1 MTEVMKYTHDELEA
15 EIRVIELDGDPWFV
29 AKDVV
34 AVLGIGSKPS
44 DAVKYLDDDEHM
56 AMPFARFSQVIGG
69 ESLSNHP
76 DLNAYRAHG
85 ITLVNEPGLYSLIL
99 RSRKPQAK
107 EFKRWVTH
115 EVLPTIRKTGAY
127 IDPASALAESVASG
141 DIDTLLELAQASVNA
156 AKAARAELKV
166 VRPKAAL
173 FDAAMAYEDQG
184 GMPLQNFARCLAA
197 ETGWKTRQLLQQFV
211 TDGFLGYDENKS
223 RYFIREGK
231 DELFNSHT
239 SNPLV
244 TMKGV
249 EVICDFYGLKG

>member
-1 MTEVMKYTHDELEA
+1 MRSNVPNA
-15 EIRVIELDGDPWFV
+15 EKFQD
-29 AKDVV
+29 
-34 AVLGIGSKPS
+34 
-44 DAVKYLDDDEHM
+44 
-56 AMPFARFSQVIGG
+56 
-69 ESLSNHP
+69 
-76 DLNAYRAHG
+76 
-85 ITLVNEPGLYSLIL
+85 
-99 RSRKPQAK
+99 
-107 EFKRWVTH
+107 WVTG

-156 AKAARAELKV
+156 AKEARAELKV
-166 VRPKAAL
+166 ARPKAAL

-211 TDGFLGYDENKS
+211 KDGFLGYDEDKS

-231 DELFNSHT
+231 GELFNSHT
-239 SNPLV
+239 GNPLV

-249 EVICDFYGLKG
+249 EVICNFYGLKG

>member
-1 MTEVMKYTHDELEA
+1 MTEMMKYTHAELEA
-15 EIRVIELDGDPWFV
+15 EIRVIERDGEPWFV
-29 AKDVV
+29 AKDVCS
-34 AVLGIGSKPS
+34 VLGIDDSRS
-44 DAVKYLDDDEHM
+44 TRYLDDDEKYQ
-56 AMPFARFSQVIGG
+56 MPAHLFPQVKGG
-69 ESLSNHP
+69 DLLSKEP
-76 DLNAYRAHG
+76 SFRAYG
-85 ITLVNEPGLYSLIL
+85 VKLVNEPGLYSLIL

-156 AKAARAELKV
+156 AKEARAELKV

-184 GMPLQNFARCLAA
+184 GIPLQNFARCLAA

-211 TDGFLGYDENKS
+211 KDGFLGYDENKS

-231 DELFNSHT
+231 GELFNSHT
-239 SNPLV
+239 GNPLV

-249 EVICDFYGLKG
+249 EAICDFYGLKG

>member
-15 EIRVIELDGDPWFV
+15 EIRVIERDGEPWFV
-29 AKDVV
+29 AKDVCD
-34 AVLGIGSKPS
+34 VLGIGLPANSLRH
-44 DAVKYLDDDEHM
+44 LDEDEKGMSSVHT
-56 AMPFARFSQVIGG
+56 PGGDQQVSVI
-69 ESLSNHP
+69 
-76 DLNAYRAHG
+76 
-85 ITLVNEPGLYSLIL
+85 NEPGLYSLIL

-156 AKAARAELKV
+156 AKEARAELKV

-197 ETGWKTRQLLQQFV
+197 ETGRKTRQLLQQFV

>member
-1 MTEVMKYTHDELEA
+1 MTEVMKYTHAELEA
-15 EIRVIELDGDPWFV
+15 EIRVIERDGEPWFV
-29 AKDVV
+29 AKDVCS
-34 AVLGIGSKPS
+34 VLGLGNVSMALRDLDEDEKAQVNVNISSS
-44 DAVKYLDDDEHM
+44 DVKRGRDPY
-56 AMPFARFSQVIGG
+56 VI
-69 ESLSNHP
+69 
-76 DLNAYRAHG
+76 
-85 ITLVNEPGLYSLIL
+85 NEPGLYSLIL

-156 AKAARAELKV
+156 AKEARAELKV
-166 VRPKAAL
+166 ARPKAAL

-197 ETGWKTRQLLQQFV
+197 ETGRKTRQLLQQFV
-211 TDGFLGYDENKS
+211 KDGFLGYDENKS

-231 DELFNSHT
+231 GELFNSHT
-239 SNPLV
+239 GNPLV

-249 EVICDFYGLKG
+249 EAICDFYGLKG

>member
-1 MTEVMKYTHDELEA
+1 MTEVMKYTHAELAA
-15 EIRVIELDGDPWFV
+15 EIRVIERDGEPWFV
-29 AKDVV
+29 AKDV
-34 AVLGIGSKPS
+34 AHVLGIDDSRS
-44 DAVKYLDDDEHM
+44 TRYLDDDEKYQ
-56 AMPFARFSQVIGG
+56 MPAHLFPQVKGG
-69 ESLSNHP
+69 DLLSKEP
-76 DLNAYRAHG
+76 SFRAYG
-85 ITLVNEPGLYSLIL
+85 VKLVNEPGLYSLIL

-141 DIDTLLELAQASVNA
+141 DIDALLELAQASVNA
-156 AKAARAELKV
+156 AKEARAELKV
-166 VRPKAAL
+166 ARPKAAL

-184 GMPLQNFARCLAA
+184 GIPLQNFARCLAA

-211 TDGFLGYDENKS
+211 KDGFLGYDESKS

-231 DELFNSHT
+231 GELFNSHT
-239 SNPLV
+239 GNPLV

-249 EVICDFYGLKG
+249 EAICDFYGLKG

>member
-1 MTEVMKYTHDELEA
+1 MTEVMKYTYAELEA
-15 EIRVIELDGDPWFV
+15 EIRVVEQDGEPWFV
-29 AKDVV
+29 LTDLAK
-34 AVLGIGSKPS
+34 VLGYR
-44 DAVKYLDDDEHM
+44 DAANAKRVLRDGQYNTLSVSISADLG
-56 AMPFARFSQVIGG
+56 FSRGRSPIVI
-69 ESLSNHP
+69 
-76 DLNAYRAHG
+76 
-85 ITLVNEPGLYSLIL
+85 NEPGLYRLIM
-99 RSRKPQAK
+99 RSNVPNAEKFQD
-107 EFKRWVTH
+107 WVTG

-156 AKAARAELKV
+156 AKEARAELKV
-166 VRPKAAL
+166 ARPKAAL

-211 TDGFLGYDENKS
+211 KDGFLGYDEDKS

-231 DELFNSHT
+231 GELFNSHT
-239 SNPLV
+239 GNPLV

-249 EVICDFYGLKG
+249 EVICNFYGLKG

>member
-1 MTEVMKYTHDELEA
+1 MTEVMKYTHAELAA
-15 EIRVIELDGDPWFV
+15 EIRVIERDGEPWFV
-29 AKDVV
+29 AKDV
-34 AVLGIGSKPS
+34 AHVLGIDDSRS
-44 DAVKYLDDDEHM
+44 TRYLDDDEKYQ
-56 AMPFARFSQVIGG
+56 MPAHLFPQVKGG
-69 ESLSNHP
+69 DLLSKEP
-76 DLNAYRAHG
+76 SFRAYG
-85 ITLVNEPGLYSLIL
+85 VKLVNEPGLYSLIL

-156 AKAARAELKV
+156 AKEARAELKV

-211 TDGFLGYDENKS
+211 KDGFLGYDENKS

-231 DELFNSHT
+231 GELFNSRT
-239 SNPLV
+239 GNPLV

-249 EVICDFYGLKG
+249 EAICDFYGLKG

>member
-1 MTEVMKYTHDELEA
+1 MTEVMKYTYAELEA
-15 EIRVIELDGDPWFV
+15 EIRVIERDGDPWFV
-29 AKDVV
+29 AKDVCV
-34 AVLGIGSKPS
+34 ILGIRPNSIK
-44 DAVKYLDDDEHM
+44 DILDRDEWQNIP
-56 AMPFARFSQVIGG
+56 AAAFVQLSGGTDNSIDPRSIAQGVIV
-69 ESLSNHP
+69 
-76 DLNAYRAHG
+76 
-85 ITLVNEPGLYSLIL
+85 INEPGLYSLIL

-156 AKAARAELKV
+156 AKEARAELKV
-166 VRPKAAL
+166 ARPKAAL

-197 ETGWKTRQLLQQFV
+197 ETGWKTRQLLQQFIK
-211 TDGFLGYDENKS
+211 DGFLGYDENKS

-231 DELFNSHT
+231 GELFNSHT
-239 SNPLV
+239 GNPLV

-249 EVICDFYGLKG
+249 EAICDFYGLKG

>member
-1 MTEVMKYTHDELEA
+1 MTEVMKYTHAELAA
-15 EIRVIELDGDPWFV
+15 EIRVIERDGEPWFV
-29 AKDVV
+29 AKDV
-34 AVLGIGSKPS
+34 AHVLGIDDSRS
-44 DAVKYLDDDEHM
+44 TRYLDDDEKYQ
-56 AMPFARFSQVIGG
+56 MPAHLFPQVKGG
-69 ESLSNHP
+69 DLLSKEP
-76 DLNAYRAHG
+76 SFRAYG
-85 ITLVNEPGLYSLIL
+85 VKLVNEPGLYSLIL

-141 DIDTLLELAQASVNA
+141 DIDALLELAQASVTA
-156 AKAARAELKV
+156 AKEARAELKV
-166 VRPKAAL
+166 ARPKAAL

-211 TDGFLGYDENKS
+211 KDGFLGYDENKS

-231 DELFNSHT
+231 GELFNSHT
-239 SNPLV
+239 GNPLV

-249 EVICDFYGLKG
+249 EAICDFYGLKG

>member
-1 MTEVMKYTHDELEA
+1 MTEVMKYTYAELEA
-15 EIRVIELDGDPWFV
+15 EIRVIERDGNPWFV
-29 AKDVV
+29 AKDVCV
-34 AVLGIGSKPS
+34 VLGIRTN
-44 DAVKYLDDDEHM
+44 DALNSLDDDEKGYDIIVSLGGPQRM
-56 AMPFARFSQVIGG
+56 AI
-69 ESLSNHP
+69 
-76 DLNAYRAHG
+76 
-85 ITLVNEPGLYSLIL
+85 INEPGLYSLIL

-156 AKAARAELKV
+156 AKEARAELKV

-211 TDGFLGYDENKS
+211 KDGFLGYDEDKS

>member
-1 MTEVMKYTHDELEA
+1 MTEVMKYTHAELEA
-15 EIRVIELDGDPWFV
+15 EIRVIERDGNPWFV
-29 AKDVV
+29 AKDVCD
-34 AVLGIGSKPS
+34 VLGLS
-44 DAVKYLDDDEHM
+44 DPAQSLRYLDDDEKDKINTKGTSL
-56 AMPFARFSQVIGG
+56 FSGQGSPVTSVI
-69 ESLSNHP
+69 
-76 DLNAYRAHG
+76 
-85 ITLVNEPGLYSLIL
+85 NEPGLYSLIL

-156 AKAARAELKV
+156 AKEARAELKV

-211 TDGFLGYDENKS
+211 TDGFLGYDESKS

>member
-1 MTEVMKYTHDELEA
+1 MTEVMKYTHAELEA
-15 EIRVIELDGDPWFV
+15 EIRVIERDGDPWFV
-29 AKDVV
+29 AKDVCS
-34 AVLGIGSKPS
+34 VLGLGNVSMALRDLDEDEKAQVNVNISSS
-44 DAVKYLDDDEHM
+44 DVKRGRDPY
-56 AMPFARFSQVIGG
+56 VI
-69 ESLSNHP
+69 
-76 DLNAYRAHG
+76 
-85 ITLVNEPGLYSLIL
+85 NEPGLYSLIL

-127 IDPASALAESVASG
+127 IDPASALAESVANG

-156 AKAARAELKV
+156 AKEARAELKV
-166 VRPKAAL
+166 ARPKAAL

-197 ETGWKTRQLLQQFV
+197 ETGRKTRQLLQQFV
-211 TDGFLGYDENKS
+211 KDGFLGYDENKS

-231 DELFNSHT
+231 GELFNSHT
-239 SNPLV
+239 GNPLV

-249 EVICDFYGLKG
+249 EAICDFYGLKG

>member
-1 MTEVMKYTHDELEA
+1 MTEVMKYTHAELEA
-15 EIRVIELDGDPWFV
+15 EIRVVERDGDPWFV
-29 AKDVV
+29 AKDVCDI
-34 AVLGIGSKPS
+34 LGLTPRDS
-44 DAVKYLDDDEHM
+44 VRHLDEDERVT
-56 AMPFARFSQVIGG
+56 MPFAKFSQLIRGDVP
-69 ESLSNHP
+69 SN
-76 DLNAYRAHG
+76 LNAFRASG
-85 ITLVNEPGLYSLIL
+85 VVLINEPGLYSLIL
-99 RSRKPQAK
+99 RSRKPKAK

-141 DIDTLLELAQASVNA
+141 DIDALLELAQASVNA
-156 AKAARAELKV
+156 AKKARAELKV

-211 TDGFLGYDENKS
+211 TDGFLGYDESKS

>member
-1 MTEVMKYTHDELEA
+1 MTEVMKYTYAELEA
-15 EIRVIELDGDPWFV
+15 EIRVIERDGNPWFV
-29 AKDVV
+29 AKDVCV
-34 AVLGIGSKPS
+34 VLGIRTN
-44 DAVKYLDDDEHM
+44 DALNSLDDDEKGYDIIVSLGGPQRM
-56 AMPFARFSQVIGG
+56 AI
-69 ESLSNHP
+69 
-76 DLNAYRAHG
+76 
-85 ITLVNEPGLYSLIL
+85 INEPGLYSLIL

-156 AKAARAELKV
+156 AKEARAELKV
-166 VRPKAAL
+166 ARPKAAL

-211 TDGFLGYDENKS
+211 KDGFLGYDEDKS

-239 SNPLV
+239 SNPIV

>member
-1 MTEVMKYTHDELEA
+1 MSEVMKYTYAELEA
-15 EIRVIELDGDPWFV
+15 EIRVVEQDGEPWFV
-29 AKDVV
+29 LTDLAK
-34 AVLGIGSKPS
+34 VLGYR
-44 DAVKYLDDDEHM
+44 DAANAKRVLRDGQYNTLSVSISADLG
-56 AMPFARFSQVIGG
+56 FSRGRSPIVI
-69 ESLSNHP
+69 
-76 DLNAYRAHG
+76 
-85 ITLVNEPGLYSLIL
+85 NEPGLYRLIM
-99 RSRKPQAK
+99 RSNVPNAEKFQD
-107 EFKRWVTH
+107 WVTG

-156 AKAARAELKV
+156 AKEARAELKV
-166 VRPKAAL
+166 ARPKAAL

-197 ETGWKTRQLLQQFV
+197 ETGRKTRQLLQQFV

-231 DELFNSHT
+231 GELFNSHT
-239 SNPLV
+239 GNPLV

-249 EVICDFYGLKG
+249 EAICDFYGLKG

>member
-1 MTEVMKYTHDELEA
+1 MTEVMKYTYAELEA
-15 EIRVIELDGDPWFV
+15 EIRVVEQDGEPWFV
-29 AKDVV
+29 LTDLAK
-34 AVLGIGSKPS
+34 VLGYR
-44 DAVKYLDDDEHM
+44 DAANAKRVLRDGQYNTLPVSISADLG
-56 AMPFARFSQVIGG
+56 FSRGRSPIVI
-69 ESLSNHP
+69 
-76 DLNAYRAHG
+76 
-85 ITLVNEPGLYSLIL
+85 NEPGLYRLIM
-99 RSRKPQAK
+99 RSNVPNAEKFQD
-107 EFKRWVTH
+107 WVTG

-127 IDPASALAESVASG
+127 IDPASALAESVARG

-156 AKAARAELKV
+156 AKEARAELKV

-211 TDGFLGYDENKS
+211 KDGFLGYDENKS

-231 DELFNSHT
+231 GELFNSHT
-239 SNPLV
+239 GNPLV

-249 EVICDFYGLKG
+249 EAICNFYGLKG

>member
-1 MTEVMKYTHDELEA
+1 MTEVMKYAHAELEA
-15 EIRVIELDGDPWFV
+15 EIRVVERDGEPWFV
-29 AKDVV
+29 AKDVCD
-34 AVLGIGSKPS
+34 VLGLIPRDS
-44 DAVKYLDDDEHM
+44 VRYLDDDEKTKV
-56 AMPFARFSQVIGG
+56 PFSQV
-69 ESLSNHP
+69 SPNVSSNHAGP
-76 DLNAYRAHG
+76 PRQPVL
-85 ITLVNEPGLYSLIL
+85 IINEPGLYSLIL

-156 AKAARAELKV
+156 AKEARAELKV
-166 VRPKAAL
+166 ARPKAAL

-197 ETGWKTRQLLQQFV
+197 DTGWKTRQLLQQFV
-211 TDGFLGYDENKS
+211 KDGFLGYDEDKS

-231 DELFNSHT
+231 GELFNSHT
-239 SNPLV
+239 GNPLV

-249 EVICDFYGLKG
+249 EVICNFYGLKG

>member
-1 MTEVMKYTHDELEA
+1 MTEVMKYTHAELEA
-15 EIRVIELDGDPWFV
+15 EIRVIERDGEPWFV
-29 AKDVV
+29 AKDV
-34 AVLGIGSKPS
+34 AHVLGIDDSRS
-44 DAVKYLDDDEHM
+44 TRYLDDDEKYQ
-56 AMPFARFSQVIGG
+56 MPAHLFPQVKGG
-69 ESLSNHP
+69 DLLSKEP
-76 DLNAYRAHG
+76 SFRAYG
-85 ITLVNEPGLYSLIL
+85 VKLVNEPGLYSLIL

-156 AKAARAELKV
+156 AKEARAELKV
-166 VRPKAAL
+166 ARPKAAL

-197 ETGWKTRQLLQQFV
+197 ETGRKTRQLLQQIV
-211 TDGFLGYDENKS
+211 KDGFLGYDEDRS

-231 DELFNSHT
+231 GGELFNSHT
-239 SNPLV
+239 GNPLV

-249 EVICDFYGLKG
+249 EVLCNFYGLKG

>member
-1 MTEVMKYTHDELEA
+1 MTEVMKYTYAELEA
-15 EIRVIELDGDPWFV
+15 EIRVIERDGDPWFV
-29 AKDVV
+29 AKDVCG
-34 AVLGIGSKPS
+34 VLGTRTDDIPKILDPDEFTKAQVTPNTDTIGVPPRPP
-44 DAVKYLDDDEHM
+44 M
-56 AMPFARFSQVIGG
+56 TI
-69 ESLSNHP
+69 
-76 DLNAYRAHG
+76 
-85 ITLVNEPGLYSLIL
+85 INEPGLYSLIL

-141 DIDTLLELAQASVNA
+141 DIDTLLELAQASVSA
-156 AKAARAELKV
+156 AKEARAELKV
-166 VRPKAAL
+166 ARPKAAL

-184 GMPLQNFARCLAA
+184 GMPIQSFARCLAA
-197 ETGWKTRQLLQQFV
+197 ETGGKTRQLLQQFV
-211 TDGFLGYDENKS
+211 TDGFLGYDENKL

-231 DELFNSHT
+231 GELFNSHT
-239 SNPLV
+239 GNPLV

>member
-1 MTEVMKYTHDELEA
+1 MTEVMKYTHAELAA
-15 EIRVIELDGDPWFV
+15 EIRVIERDGDPWFV
-29 AKDVV
+29 AKDVCN
-34 AVLGIGSKPS
+34 VLGIDTSNLSKVL
-44 DAVKYLDDDEHM
+44 DADEKGTYSVRT
-56 AMPFARFSQVIGG
+56 PGG
-69 ESLSNHP
+69 DQRVS
-76 DLNAYRAHG
+76 
-85 ITLVNEPGLYSLIL
+85 IINEPGLYSLIL

-141 DIDTLLELAQASVNA
+141 DIDTLLELVQASVNA
-156 AKAARAELKV
+156 AKEARAELKV
-166 VRPKAAL
+166 ARPKAAL

-184 GMPLQNFARCLAA
+184 GIPLQNFARCLAA

-231 DELFNSHT
+231 GELFNSHT
-239 SNPLV
+239 GNPLV
-244 TMKGV
+244 TMMGV

>member
-1 MTEVMKYTHDELEA
+1 MTEVMKYTYAELEA
-15 EIRVIELDGDPWFV
+15 EIRVVEQDGEPWFV
-29 AKDVV
+29 LTDLAK
-34 AVLGIGSKPS
+34 VLGYR
-44 DAVKYLDDDEHM
+44 DAANAKRVLRDGQYNTLSVSISADLG
-56 AMPFARFSQVIGG
+56 FSRGRSPIVI
-69 ESLSNHP
+69 
-76 DLNAYRAHG
+76 
-85 ITLVNEPGLYSLIL
+85 NEPGLYRLIM
-99 RSRKPQAK
+99 RSNVPNAEKFQD
-107 EFKRWVTH
+107 WVTG

-156 AKAARAELKV
+156 AKEARAELKV
-166 VRPKAAL
+166 ARPKAAL

-211 TDGFLGYDENKS
+211 KDGFLGYDEDKS

-231 DELFNSHT
+231 GELFNSHT
-239 SNPLV
+239 GNPLV

-249 EVICDFYGLKG
+249 EAICDFYGLKG

>member
-1 MTEVMKYTHDELEA
+1 MTEVMKYTHAELEA
-15 EIRVIELDGDPWFV
+15 EIRVIERDGDPWFV

-34 AVLGIGSKPS
+34 SVLVRPGAKVS
-44 DAVKYLDDDEHM
+44 DYTKYLDQDERAVIPGR
-56 AMPFARFSQVIGG
+56 AM
-69 ESLSNHP
+69 
-76 DLNAYRAHG
+76 G
-85 ITLVNEPGLYSLIL
+85 ITDPHAVRDEVVVINEPGLYSLIL
-99 RSRKPQAK
+99 RSRKPKAK

-156 AKAARAELKV
+156 AKEARAELKV

-211 TDGFLGYDENKS
+211 TDGFLGYDESKS

>member
-1 MTEVMKYTHDELEA
+1 MTEVMKYTHAELEA
-15 EIRVIELDGDPWFV
+15 EIRVIERDGEPWFV
-29 AKDVV
+29 AKDV
-34 AVLGIGSKPS
+34 ARVLGIDDSRS
-44 DAVKYLDDDEHM
+44 TRYLDDDEKYQ
-56 AMPFARFSQVIGG
+56 MPAHLFPQVKGG
-69 ESLSNHP
+69 DLLSKEP
-76 DLNAYRAHG
+76 SFRAYG
-85 ITLVNEPGLYSLIL
+85 VKLVNEPGLYSLIL

-141 DIDTLLELAQASVNA
+141 DIDTLLELAQASISA
-156 AKAARAELKV
+156 AKEARAELKV
-166 VRPKAAL
+166 ARPKAAL

-211 TDGFLGYDENKS
+211 KDGFLGYDENKS

-231 DELFNSHT
+231 GELFNSHT
-239 SNPLV
+239 GNPLV

-249 EVICDFYGLKG
+249 EAICDFYGLKG

>member
-1 MTEVMKYTHDELEA
+1 MTEVMKYTHAELEA
-15 EIRVIELDGDPWFV
+15 EIRVIERDGDPWFV
-29 AKDVV
+29 AKDVCS
-34 AVLGIGSKPS
+34 VLGLGNVSMALRDLDEDEKAQVNVNISSS
-44 DAVKYLDDDEHM
+44 DVKRGRDPY
-56 AMPFARFSQVIGG
+56 VI
-69 ESLSNHP
+69 
-76 DLNAYRAHG
+76 
-85 ITLVNEPGLYSLIL
+85 NEPGLYSLIL

-156 AKAARAELKV
+156 AKEARAELKV
-166 VRPKAAL
+166 ARPKAAL

-197 ETGWKTRQLLQQFV
+197 ETGRKTRQLLQQFV
-211 TDGFLGYDENKS
+211 KDGFLGYDENKS

-231 DELFNSHT
+231 GELFNSHT
-239 SNPLV
+239 GNPLV

-249 EVICDFYGLKG
+249 EAICDFYGLKG

>member
-1 MTEVMKYTHDELEA
+1 MTEVMKYTHAELAA
-15 EIRVIELDGDPWFV
+15 EIRVIERDGNPWFV
-29 AKDVV
+29 AKDVCN
-34 AVLGIGSKPS
+34 VLGIDTSNLSKVL
-44 DAVKYLDDDEHM
+44 DADEKGTYSVRT
-56 AMPFARFSQVIGG
+56 PGG
-69 ESLSNHP
+69 DQRVS
-76 DLNAYRAHG
+76 
-85 ITLVNEPGLYSLIL
+85 IINEPGLYSLIL

-156 AKAARAELKV
+156 AKEARAELKV
-166 VRPKAAL
+166 ARPKAAL

-184 GMPLQNFARCLAA
+184 GIPLQNFARCLAA

-231 DELFNSHT
+231 GELFNSHT
-239 SNPLV
+239 GNPLV

>member
-1 MTEVMKYTHDELEA
+1 MTEVMKYAHAELEA
-15 EIRVIELDGDPWFV
+15 EIRVIERDGEPWFV
-29 AKDVV
+29 AKDVCN
-34 AVLGIGSKPS
+34 VLGLIPRDS
-44 DAVKYLDDDEHM
+44 VRYLDDDEKM
-56 AMPFARFSQVIGG
+56 KVPFSQV
-69 ESLSNHP
+69 SPNVSSNHSGP
-76 DLNAYRAHG
+76 PRQPVL
-85 ITLVNEPGLYSLIL
+85 IINEPGLYSLIL

-156 AKAARAELKV
+156 AKEARAELKV

-211 TDGFLGYDENKS
+211 KDGFLGYDENKS

-231 DELFNSHT
+231 GELFNSHT
-239 SNPLV
+239 GNPLV

-249 EVICDFYGLKG
+249 EAICNFYGLKG

>member
-1 MTEVMKYTHDELEA
+1 MTEVMKYTHAELEA
-15 EIRVIELDGDPWFV
+15 EIRVIERDGDPWFV
-29 AKDVV
+29 AKDVTDI
-34 AVLGIGSKPS
+34 LGYTNAGQ
-44 DAVKYLDDDEHM
+44 VTRWLDKDD
-56 AMPFARFSQVIGG
+56 
-69 ESLSNHP
+69 
-76 DLNAYRAHG
+76 Y
-85 ITLVNEPGLYSLIL
+85 ITLKASDVFPGQYANALEASRRISLVSEPGLYELIF
-99 RSRKPQAK
+99 RSEMSHAK

-141 DIDTLLELAQASVNA
+141 DIDALLELAQASVNA
-156 AKAARAELKV
+156 AKEARAELKV
-166 VRPKAAL
+166 ARPKAAL

-184 GMPLQNFARCLAA
+184 GIPLQNFARCLAA

-211 TDGFLGYDENKS
+211 KDGFLGYDESKS

-231 DELFNSHT
+231 GELFNSYT
-239 SNPLV
+239 GNPLV

>member
-1 MTEVMKYTHDELEA
+1 MTEVMKYTHAELAA
-15 EIRVIELDGDPWFV
+15 EIRVIERDGDPWFV
-29 AKDVV
+29 AKDV
-34 AVLGIGSKPS
+34 AHVLGIDDSRS
-44 DAVKYLDDDEHM
+44 TRYLDDDEKYQ
-56 AMPFARFSQVIGG
+56 MPAHLFPQVKGG
-69 ESLSNHP
+69 DLLSKEP
-76 DLNAYRAHG
+76 SFRAYG
-85 ITLVNEPGLYSLIL
+85 VKLVNEPGLYSLIL

-156 AKAARAELKV
+156 AKEARAELKV

-211 TDGFLGYDENKS
+211 KDGFLGYDENKS

-231 DELFNSHT
+231 GELFNSHT
-239 SNPLV
+239 GNPLV

-249 EVICDFYGLKG
+249 EAICNFYGLKG

>member
-1 MTEVMKYTHDELEA
+1 MTEVMKYTYAELEA
-15 EIRVIELDGDPWFV
+15 EIRVVEMDGDPWFV
-29 AKDVV
+29 AKDVCN
-34 AVLGIGSKPS
+34 VLGIDTSNLSKVI
-44 DAVKYLDDDEHM
+44 DADEKGTYSVRT
-56 AMPFARFSQVIGG
+56 PGG
-69 ESLSNHP
+69 DQRVS
-76 DLNAYRAHG
+76 
-85 ITLVNEPGLYSLIL
+85 IINEPGLYSLIL

-141 DIDTLLELAQASVNA
+141 DIDTLLELVQASVNA
-156 AKAARAELKV
+156 AKEARAELKV
-166 VRPKAAL
+166 ARPKAAL

-184 GMPLQNFARCLAA
+184 GIPLQNFARCLAA

-211 TDGFLGYDENKS
+211 KDGFLGYDENKS

-231 DELFNSHT
+231 GELFNSHT
-239 SNPLV
+239 GNPLV